1 MAKILVLKNYN
12 MKENYEA
19 TLNYIREL
27 LNQSEII
34 DNDEKKYWNDILG
47 ELTEEQLRKLIN
59 IIVLDQKDKIQEFN
73 KLMMIDYEEIWNNKW
88 IS

>member
-34 DNDEKKYWNDILG
+34 DNDEKKYWIDL
-47 ELTEEQLRKLIN
+47 LLVMTDEQLRKLVN